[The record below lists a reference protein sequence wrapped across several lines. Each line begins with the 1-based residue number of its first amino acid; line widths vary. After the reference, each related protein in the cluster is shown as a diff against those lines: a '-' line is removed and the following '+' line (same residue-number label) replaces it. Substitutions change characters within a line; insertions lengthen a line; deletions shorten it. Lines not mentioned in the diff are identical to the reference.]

1 MGSLKR
7 GKVIN
12 NVRVFRRTLDMTQEE
27 LANKVGVHR
36 QTIISIEKQKY
47 EPAIGVVLTIS
58 EVLNKPIEKLFYL
71 EKETND

>member
-1 MGSLKR
+1 
-7 GKVIN
+7 
-12 NVRVFRRTLDMTQEE
+12 MTQEE